1 MALSAELILKMLAAR
16 CATLP
21 LGVEAEVE
29 CRCGSPAQKKAR
41 PTSTSLGGEH
51 EALRDAKPEHCL
63 PKAERRQSHCLF
75 ALALRKFELSGA
87 THIGF
92 DVDQMRRFA
101 KALSCDVGRSSALA
115 LYPATSQEPL
125 GLRRSKSAKDRSQ
138 YANDQT
144 AI

>member
-1 MALSAELILKMLAAR
+1 MCAECSVA
-16 CATLP
+16 
-21 LGVEAEVE
+21 
-29 CRCGSPAQKKAR
+29 AQKKAR
-41 PTSTSLGGEH
+41 QLRR
-51 EALRDAKPEHCL
+51 ALKVPWMLRVVATQSPSIVCPSPNAVNRQHC
-63 PKAERRQSHCLF
+63 
-75 ALALRKFELSGA
+75 RKFDLLGA

-144 AI
+144 SI